1 MTEKEQ
7 QQGVLAQKYGAEL
20 QQIDSHVSQMEALLQ
35 RNSAEQLQV
44 TREEFELMRRSLG
57 IVRQS
62 LSHLLLADD
71 NDWHPLKE
79 QFERAWSDFQE
90 HSRRI
95 GTASGEKPPAQG

>member
-1 MTEKEQ
+1 MTEKE

-35 RNSAEQLQV
+35 RNSAEELML

-62 LSHLLLADD
+62 LSRLMLADD
-71 NDWHPLKE
+71 NDWHSLKD
-79 QFERAWSDFQE
+79 QFEQAWSDFQE
-90 HSRRI
+90 HSRKI
-95 GTASGEKPPAQG
+95 GTASSEKPPAQG